1 MSTLERWL
9 GGSPVA
15 VLLKLLFLSLLVGI
29 VLAAIG
35 LTPFDLVH
43 WVVDGFRELF
53 GFGLDAVRN
62 FGRYILAGAMV
73 VVPLWLLSRLISGRR

>member
-1 MSTLERWL
+1 MSTIERWL

-35 LTPFDLVH
+35 LTPFGLVR
-43 WVVDGFRELF
+43 WITDGFRALLEL
-53 GFGLDAVRN
+53 GLDAFHD
-62 FGRYILAGAMV
+62 FGRYILTGAMI
-73 VVPLWLLSRLISGRR
+73 VVPLWLLSRLMNARR

>member
-1 MSTLERWL
+1 MSTIERWL

-35 LTPFDLVH
+35 LTPFGLLR
-43 WVVDGFRELF
+43 WVTEGFRAL
-53 GFGLDAVRN
+53 LDLGVDAFRD
-62 FGRYILAGAMV
+62 FGRYILTGAMIV
-73 VVPLWLLSRLISGRR
+73 LPLWVLSRLMSARR